1 MPGCCAS
8 ARKRERG
15 HDPVRVLDTDVL
27 INIQRG
33 HPPAVAWF
41 AGLTERPAF
50 PLLVVMELLQ
60 DAANKAQVDKA
71 LALVGP
77 LTVVYT
83 TPADQQRALQ
93 DYMTLHLSHGL
104 GLLDALIA
112 ATSIGLGAPL
122 CTFNVKH
129 FSMVRDLTIER
140 PYVR

>member
-1 MPGCCAS
+1 
-8 ARKRERG
+8 
-15 HDPVRVLDTDVL
+15 VQVLDTDIL
-27 INIQRG
+27 IDVQRG

-41 AGLTERPAF
+41 ASLTDRPAV

-60 DAANKAQVDKA
+60 DAADKVQVNEA
-71 LALVGP
+71 LALVAP

-83 TPADQQRALQ
+83 MPADQQRALD
-93 DYMTLHLSHGL
+93 DYETLHLSHGL

-112 ATSIGLGAPL
+112 ATAIGLGASL

-129 FSMVRDLTIER
+129 FQAIPDLTIEQ